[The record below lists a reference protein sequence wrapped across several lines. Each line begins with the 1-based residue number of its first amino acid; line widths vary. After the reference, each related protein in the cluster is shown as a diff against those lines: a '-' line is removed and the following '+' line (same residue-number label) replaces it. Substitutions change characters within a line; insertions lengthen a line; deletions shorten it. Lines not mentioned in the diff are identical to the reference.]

1 MASKEDIEKLRDKI
15 DIVDLISKY
24 VHLEKSGVNYKG
36 LSPFKDEKTP
46 SFIVSPNKKIFKCFS
61 SNIGGDAIKFYMLIN
76 NITFEKAL
84 AELSEKYDVNIKGI
98 DKLKS
103 SEYQHLYDIM
113 KKVSQIYHEQL
124 LKNED
129 ALNYLYKRGY
139 SLEDIKN
146 FNLGYAP
153 NLWTYLY
160 DNLINEYSEQ
170 DLVEL
175 GLITIKDENKVFDF
189 FRNRIIIPIY
199 NKYGN
204 IIAFGGR
211 DITSSKNTAKYLNTK
226 ESKIFS
232 KGKELYGIFDCGS
245 SLKKDDYC
253 ILVEGYFDVLAI
265 QKNGFKTAVASLGTA
280 LSDEQVKYIL
290 SYTKNIILS
299 YDNDEAGK
307 KACIN
312 AINLFN
318 KYEVNIKVLN
328 IFDSKDPDEYLKEY
342 GREKFIE
349 LIKQSQDSFDFV
361 YEYYSKNYDIQ
372 VPASKIKIIND
383 LRPFFESIQSDIYFD
398 IYKKRLSQNLDLSDN
413 IINLRYTR
421 KNVIKK
427 NIIHKEKVSLK
438 DDNIYSYEDYIIL
451 HLFKYKKD
459 IDKFEK
465 IIFKNDIYNDIYL
478 KLKYNEPL
486 SNDQLDE
493 IHKLNIEN
501 LNNDSFFYAYK
512 SWIYEYIDNTIDK
525 IKQYAYSRELDNNER
540 RQYFDIL
547 SIKRKIKEQ
556 TNIKEV
562 EKYFSEY
569 LNYEGRTK

>member
-46 SFIVSPNKKIFKCFS
+46 FFIVSPNKKIFKCFS

-245 SLKKDDYC
+245 SLKKM
-253 ILVEGYFDVLAI
+253 
-265 QKNGFKTAVASLGTA
+265 
-280 LSDEQVKYIL
+280 
-290 SYTKNIILS
+290 
-299 YDNDEAGK
+299 
-307 KACIN
+307 
-312 AINLFN
+312 
-318 KYEVNIKVLN
+318 
-328 IFDSKDPDEYLKEY
+328 
-342 GREKFIE
+342 
-349 LIKQSQDSFDFV
+349 
-361 YEYYSKNYDIQ
+361 
-372 VPASKIKIIND
+372 
-383 LRPFFESIQSDIYFD
+383 
-398 IYKKRLSQNLDLSDN
+398 
-413 IINLRYTR
+413 
-421 KNVIKK
+421 
-427 NIIHKEKVSLK
+427 
-438 DDNIYSYEDYIIL
+438 
-451 HLFKYKKD
+451 
-459 IDKFEK
+459 
-465 IIFKNDIYNDIYL
+465 
-478 KLKYNEPL
+478 
-486 SNDQLDE
+486 
-493 IHKLNIEN
+493 
-501 LNNDSFFYAYK
+501 
-512 SWIYEYIDNTIDK
+512 TIV
-525 IKQYAYSRELDNNER
+525 
-540 RQYFDIL
+540 F
-547 SIKRKIKEQ
+547 
-556 TNIKEV
+556 
-562 EKYFSEY
+562 
-569 LNYEGRTK
+569 